1 VSVLSES
8 VVGVLELRFDSHIN
22 KATLSV
28 LSLVCV
34 VLDRLL
40 LLLRS
45 AVGIQDLKAVRVQ
58 LPSEAHA
65 VDATGDEAGI
75 VIKPGDGSH
84 FVDMLLEGV
93 AFRAVALVETEH
105 LYVVVVCAGKEV
117 ASIRKLYF
125 SASLDEEFLVHLKV
139 ACTDV
144 HASDL
149 VSEAYNN
156 LES

>member
-1 VSVLSES
+1 MSVLSES
-8 VVGVLELRFDSHIN
+8 VVRVLGLRFDGHVY
-22 KATLSV
+22 KATLPV

-58 LPSEAHA
+58 LPSEAYA

-75 VIKPGDGSH
+75 VIEPGYGSH
-84 FVDMLLEGV
+84 FVNMLLEGV
-93 AFRAVALVETEH
+93 AFWAVALVETE
-105 LYVVVVCAGKEV
+105 YFDVVVVCAGKEV
-117 ASIRKLYF
+117 ASICKLYF
-125 SASLDEEFLVHLKV
+125 SATLDEEFLVHLKV
-139 ACTDV
+139 TCTDI